1 VVAGVDAQPSGRV
14 EGVLFVSHSLLG
26 VVGHNVFKHLSLG
39 QQVAIVIVPEKPEP
53 GGLVVKVVVYT
64 EVVFAA
70 LLDTSFFTLFL
81 HPLNYDISS
90 SEDIGLTSIL
100 GLHHII

>member
-70 LLDTSFFTLFL
+70 LLDTSFFNFL
-81 HPLNYDISS
+81 HHLNYNISS
-90 SEDIGLTSIL
+90 SKDIGLTSIL
-100 GLHHII
+100 SLHHII